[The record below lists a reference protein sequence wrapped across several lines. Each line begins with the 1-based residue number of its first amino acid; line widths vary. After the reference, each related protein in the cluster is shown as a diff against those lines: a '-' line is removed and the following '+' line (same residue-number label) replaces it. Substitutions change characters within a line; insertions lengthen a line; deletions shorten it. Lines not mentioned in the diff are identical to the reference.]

1 MINKSIV
8 KTSYTTQ
15 QSLKGLE
22 MQRHNFKHMDTTRN
36 VIAQPCVRVSYI
48 NGSELGWAPEFN
60 MPKDHSPGGI
70 M

>member
-1 MINKSIV
+1 
-8 KTSYTTQ
+8 
-15 QSLKGLE
+15 

-36 VIAQPCVRVSYI
+36 VLAQPCVRVSYI
-48 NGSELGWAPEFN
+48 NGSELGWATEFN